1 MLKMKQL
8 IASILMLAL
17 AASPAAL
24 FSGCKGGT
32 TDLNSNPTST
42 TASTADTTPVNVDFG
57 LKEKIED
64 GVILHAW
71 SWSFN
76 TIKESMA
83 DIAAAGYSTIQTS
96 PANEVIV
103 GGDGGMQLMGKGK
116 WYFQYQPTD
125 WKIGNYQVGTEED
138 FKAMCQEAD
147 RYGIKIIVDVVP
159 NHTSADKSAVSENL
173 INSVKN
179 QYVGKVVE
187 DYNGGDGVRTY
198 TDKEIESRFGY
209 YEGISIY
216 GKSTHVTTAN
226 QIRNFF
232 KKGIERAVPFDK
244 VKLTVR
250 WCVKYPEYE
259 RRCPET
265 EDEFFAA
272 VKEGQDAG
280 HQVWVSFDHFGN
292 TEYLWEKMKRE
303 TTRKKVKVERTTG
316 YVVTCDYRYL
326 ISAGSRNFKVNPYLE
341 YAHVYPSFAN
351 AEKMQKRILK
361 TYKSEIYEV
370 IKVNGRWQLKSETEA
385 S

>member
-1 MLKMKQL
+1 MSY
-8 IASILMLAL
+8 SILYRSMFVKMSDGKYIPMYEVGDNNVWECDNKRRAR
-17 AASPAAL
+17 SWYQ
-24 FSGCKGGT
+24 
-32 TDLNSNPTST
+32 
-42 TASTADTTPVNVDFG
+42 ADC
-57 LKEKIED
+57 
-64 GVILHAW
+64 
-71 SWSFN
+71 
-76 TIKESMA
+76 
-83 DIAAAGYSTIQTS
+83 IA
-96 PANEVIV
+96 
-103 GGDGGMQLMGKGK
+103 KGK
-116 WYFQYQPTD
+116 
-125 WKIGNYQVGTEED
+125 VSLTEDEIM
-138 FKAMCQEAD
+138 A
-147 RYGIKIIVDVVP
+147 GV
-159 NHTSADKSAVSENL
+159 ENL

-216 GKSTHVTTAN
+216 GKSTRVTTAN

-232 KKGIERAVPFDK
+232 KKGIERAVPFGEISLN
-244 VKLTVR
+244 VH
-250 WCVKYPEYE
+250 WCVKYPDYE
-259 RRCPET
+259 RRYPKT

-272 VKEGQDAG
+272 VKEGQDGG
-280 HQVWVSFDHFGN
+280 HQVWIGFCDPWDV
-292 TEYLWEKMKRE
+292 ERLWNKMKRE

-351 AEKMQKRILK
+351 AEKMQKRILR
-361 TYKSEIYEV
+361 TYKSEIFEV